1 VPSPSLDPR
10 ELRYRAAAIE
20 DLLERIATST
30 HAEGEWWNSS
40 SYEELGGRT
49 PTEAW
54 LAGDHEAV
62 ERLVHIWYERSEQRA
77 EEIRKDPAFLEML
90 EERRRAIAAKD
101 GHRRS
106 A

>member
-1 VPSPSLDPR
+1 VPLSSLDPR
-10 ELRYRAAAIE
+10 ELSYRAAAIE
-20 DLLERIATST
+20 DLRERIATST

-40 SYEELGGRT
+40 TYEESAGRT

-54 LAGDHEAV
+54 LAGDHGAV
-62 ERLVHIWYERSEQRA
+62 VRLVDIWYERSERRS
-77 EEIRKDPAFLEML
+77 EEIRNDPAFLEML
-90 EERRRAIAAKD
+90 EERRRPIAAKD